1 MPKIYEYFG
10 LVFLFYS
17 NDHKPVHVHVKNGEK
32 ETKFVFVYSKGML
45 VHIKQIDSSIPL
57 TSKQKNE
64 AIKFI
69 QKFHL
74 KITSKWYDF
83 FVLNKKIK
91 CHKIKKKI

>member
-1 MPKIYEYFG
+1 MAKKKLNLYLFIKKG
-10 LVFLFYS
+10 NLV
-17 NDHKPVHVHVKNGEK
+17 N
-32 ETKFVFVYSKGML
+32 
-45 VHIKQIDSSIPL
+45 IKQIDSSIPL

>member
-45 VHIKQIDSSIPL
+45 VNIKQIDSSIPL
-57 TSKQKNE
+57 TTKQKNE

-83 FVLNKKIK
+83 FVLNKKSNAIK
-91 CHKIKKKI
+91 